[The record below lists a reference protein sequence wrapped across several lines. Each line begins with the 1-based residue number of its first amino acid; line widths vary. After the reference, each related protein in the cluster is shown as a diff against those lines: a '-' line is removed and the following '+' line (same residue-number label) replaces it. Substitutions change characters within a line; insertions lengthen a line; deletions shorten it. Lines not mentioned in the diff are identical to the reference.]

1 MVFSLKNQKKSA
13 AGSLEWALGGFA
25 PGWTLDMDG
34 GFGIMRFREKKEDFM
49 SNTILQYL
57 IVCPLVALA
66 GFVDAIAGGGGLI
79 SLPAYLIA
87 GLPTQA
93 ALATNKM
100 SACMGSTIA
109 TGKYA
114 LNGYIPW
121 RTAVPC
127 VVFAMLGSSLGAKLA
142 LMLDDAVFKRL
153 ILVIL
158 PLTAIY
164 IYRSKAIIQ
173 EKEPLPLWQTMVIG
187 SGVAFVIGIYDGFY
201 GPGTGVFLI
210 LLLTGL
216 AHYGLKEA
224 NGLCKAIN
232 WTTNV
237 SSLAVFL
244 MNGKVLFPLG
254 LTAGVFS
261 IVGSYLGAKTFEK
274 KGARSVK
281 PLMLVVVAI
290 FFVKVLLEILA

>member
-1 MVFSLKNQKKSA
+1 MTSA
-13 AGSLEWALGGFA
+13 L
-25 PGWTLDMDG
+25 
-34 GFGIMRFREKKEDFM
+34 
-49 SNTILQYL
+49 LQYL
-57 IVCPLVALA
+57 IVCPLVGLA

-100 SACMGSTIA
+100 SACMGATIA
-109 TGKYA
+109 AGKYA
-114 LNGYIPW
+114 KSGFIPW
-121 RTAVPC
+121 KTAIPC
-127 VVFAMLGSSLGAKLA
+127 VLFAMLGSNLGAQIVL
-142 LMLDDAVFKRL
+142 LIDDYYFKRL
-153 ILVIL
+153 MLVIL
-158 PLTAIY
+158 PLTALY
-164 IYRSKAIIQ
+164 IYRSKVMAQ
-173 EKEPLPLWQTMVIG
+173 ERPALPFWQTALIG
-187 SGVAFVIGIYDGFY
+187 SAVSFAIGIYDGFY

-210 LLLTGL
+210 LLLTSL

-244 MNGKVLFPLG
+244 MNGRVLLPLG
-254 LTAGVFS
+254 LTAGLFS
-261 IVGSYLGAKTFEK
+261 IAGSYLGARTFEK
-274 KGARSVK
+274 KGAQSVK

-290 FFVKVLLEILA
+290 FFVKVLLEIL

>member
-1 MVFSLKNQKKSA
+1 MT
-13 AGSLEWALGGFA
+13 
-25 PGWTLDMDG
+25 PTL
-34 GFGIMRFREKKEDFM
+34 
-49 SNTILQYL
+49 LQYL
-57 IVCPLVALA
+57 IICPLVGLA

-100 SACMGSTIA
+100 SACMGATIA
-109 TGKYA
+109 AGKYA
-114 LNGYIPW
+114 KSGFIPW
-121 RTAVPC
+121 KTAIPC
-127 VVFAMLGSSLGAKLA
+127 VLFAMLGSNLGARIVL
-142 LMLDDAVFKRL
+142 LIDDYYFKRL
-153 ILVIL
+153 MLVIL
-158 PLTAIY
+158 PLTALY
-164 IYRSKAIIQ
+164 IYRSKVMAQ
-173 EKEPLPLWQTMVIG
+173 ERPALPFWQTALIG
-187 SGVAFVIGIYDGFY
+187 SAVSFAIGVYDGFY

-210 LLLTGL
+210 LLLTSL

-244 MNGKVLFPLG
+244 MNGRVLLPLG
-254 LTAGVFS
+254 LTAGLFS
-261 IVGSYLGAKTFEK
+261 IAGSYLGARTFEK
-274 KGARSVK
+274 KGAQSVK

-290 FFVKVLLEILA
+290 FFVKVLLEIL

>member
-1 MVFSLKNQKKSA
+1 MTSA
-13 AGSLEWALGGFA
+13 L
-25 PGWTLDMDG
+25 
-34 GFGIMRFREKKEDFM
+34 
-49 SNTILQYL
+49 LQYL
-57 IVCPLVALA
+57 IVCPLVGLA

-100 SACMGSTIA
+100 SACMGATIA
-109 TGKYA
+109 AGKYA
-114 LNGYIPW
+114 KSGFIPW
-121 RTAVPC
+121 KTAIPC
-127 VVFAMLGSSLGAKLA
+127 VLFAMLGSNLGAQIVL
-142 LMLDDAVFKRL
+142 LIDDYYFKRL
-153 ILVIL
+153 MLVIL
-158 PLTAIY
+158 PLTALY
-164 IYRSKAIIQ
+164 IYRNKVMAQERPALPFWQTAII
-173 EKEPLPLWQTMVIG
+173 G
-187 SGVAFVIGIYDGFY
+187 SAVSFSIGIYDGFY

-210 LLLTGL
+210 LLLTSL

-244 MNGKVLFPLG
+244 MNGRVLLPLG
-254 LTAGVFS
+254 LTAGLFS
-261 IVGSYLGAKTFEK
+261 IAGSYLGARTFEK
-274 KGARSVK
+274 KGAQSVK

-290 FFVKVLLEILA
+290 FFVKVLLEIL

>member
-1 MVFSLKNQKKSA
+1 MTS
-13 AGSLEWALGGFA
+13 
-25 PGWTLDMDG
+25 TL
-34 GFGIMRFREKKEDFM
+34 
-49 SNTILQYL
+49 LQYL
-57 IVCPLVALA
+57 IVCPLVGLA

-100 SACMGSTIA
+100 SACMGATIA
-109 TGKYA
+109 AGKYA
-114 LNGYIPW
+114 KSGFIPW
-121 RTAVPC
+121 KTAIPC
-127 VVFAMLGSSLGAKLA
+127 VLFAMLGSNLGAQIVL
-142 LMLDDAVFKRL
+142 LIDDYYFKRL
-153 ILVIL
+153 MLVIL
-158 PLTAIY
+158 PLTALY
-164 IYRSKAIIQ
+164 IYRSKVMAQ
-173 EKEPLPLWQTMVIG
+173 ERPALPFWQTALIG
-187 SGVAFVIGIYDGFY
+187 SAVSFAIGVYDGFY

-210 LLLTGL
+210 LLLTSL

-244 MNGKVLFPLG
+244 MNGRVLLPLG
-254 LTAGVFS
+254 LTAGLFS
-261 IVGSYLGAKTFEK
+261 IAGSYLGARTFEK
-274 KGARSVK
+274 KGAQSVK

-290 FFVKVLLEILA
+290 FFVKVLLEIL

>member
-1 MVFSLKNQKKSA
+1 MTSA
-13 AGSLEWALGGFA
+13 L
-25 PGWTLDMDG
+25 
-34 GFGIMRFREKKEDFM
+34 
-49 SNTILQYL
+49 LQYL
-57 IVCPLVALA
+57 IVCPLVGLA

-100 SACMGSTIA
+100 SACMGATIA
-109 TGKYA
+109 AGKYA
-114 LNGYIPW
+114 KSGFIPW
-121 RTAVPC
+121 KTAIPC
-127 VVFAMLGSSLGAKLA
+127 VLFAMLGSNLGAQIVL
-142 LMLDDAVFKRL
+142 LIDDYYFKRL
-153 ILVIL
+153 MLVIL
-158 PLTAIY
+158 PLTALY
-164 IYRSKAIIQ
+164 IYRNKVMAQERPALPFWQTAII
-173 EKEPLPLWQTMVIG
+173 G
-187 SGVAFVIGIYDGFY
+187 SAVSFAIGIYDGFY

-210 LLLTGL
+210 LLLTSL

-244 MNGKVLFPLG
+244 MNGRVLLPLG
-254 LTAGVFS
+254 LTAGLFS
-261 IVGSYLGAKTFEK
+261 IAGSYLEARTFEK
-274 KGARSVK
+274 KGAQSVK

-290 FFVKVLLEILA
+290 FFVKVLLEIL

>member
-1 MVFSLKNQKKSA
+1 MN
-13 AGSLEWALGGFA
+13 
-25 PGWTLDMDG
+25 PTL
-34 GFGIMRFREKKEDFM
+34 
-49 SNTILQYL
+49 LQYL
-57 IVCPLVALA
+57 IICPLVGLA

-100 SACMGSTIA
+100 SACMGATIA
-109 TGKYA
+109 AGKYA
-114 LNGYIPW
+114 KSGFIPW
-121 RTAVPC
+121 KTAIPC
-127 VVFAMLGSSLGAKLA
+127 VLFAMLGSNLGAQIVL
-142 LMLDDAVFKRL
+142 LIDDYYFKRL
-153 ILVIL
+153 MLVIL
-158 PLTAIY
+158 PLTALY
-164 IYRSKAIIQ
+164 IYRNKVMAQERPALPFWQTAII
-173 EKEPLPLWQTMVIG
+173 G
-187 SGVAFVIGIYDGFY
+187 SAVSFAIGIYDGFY

-210 LLLTGL
+210 LLLTSL

-244 MNGKVLFPLG
+244 MNGRVLLPLG
-254 LTAGVFS
+254 LTAGLFS
-261 IVGSYLGAKTFEK
+261 IAGSYLGARTFEK
-274 KGARSVK
+274 KGAQSVK

-290 FFVKVLLEILA
+290 FFVKVLLEIL

>member
-1 MVFSLKNQKKSA
+1 MST
-13 AGSLEWALGGFA
+13 
-25 PGWTLDMDG
+25 TL
-34 GFGIMRFREKKEDFM
+34 
-49 SNTILQYL
+49 LQYL
-57 IVCPLVALA
+57 IVCPLVGLA

-100 SACMGSTIA
+100 SACMGATIA
-109 TGKYA
+109 AGKYA
-114 LNGYIPW
+114 KSGFIPW
-121 RTAVPC
+121 KTAIPC
-127 VVFAMLGSSLGAKLA
+127 VVFAMLGSSLGARIVL
-142 LMLDDAVFKRL
+142 LIDDYYFKRL
-153 ILVIL
+153 MLVIL

-164 IYRSKAIIQ
+164 IYRSKVMAQ
-173 EKEPLPLWQTMVIG
+173 ERPALPFWQTALIG
-187 SGVAFVIGIYDGFY
+187 SAVSFAIGVYDGFY

-210 LLLTGL
+210 LLLTSL

-244 MNGKVLFPLG
+244 MNGRVLLPLG
-254 LTAGVFS
+254 LTAGLFS
-261 IVGSYLGAKTFEK
+261 IAGSYLGARTFEK
-274 KGARSVK
+274 KGAQSVK

-290 FFVKVLLEILA
+290 FFVKVLVEIL

>member
-1 MVFSLKNQKKSA
+1 MSD
-13 AGSLEWALGGFA
+13 AL
-25 PGWTLDMDG
+25 
-34 GFGIMRFREKKEDFM
+34 
-49 SNTILQYL
+49 LQYL
-57 IVCPLVALA
+57 IVCPLVGLA

-100 SACMGSTIA
+100 SACMGATIA
-109 TGKYA
+109 AGKYA
-114 LNGYIPW
+114 KSGFIPW
-121 RTAVPC
+121 KTAIPC
-127 VVFAMLGSSLGAKLA
+127 VLFAMLGSNLGAQIVL
-142 LMLDDAVFKRL
+142 LIDDYYFKRL
-153 ILVIL
+153 MLVIL
-158 PLTAIY
+158 PLTALY
-164 IYRSKAIIQ
+164 IYRSKVMAQERPALPFWQTAIIGSA
-173 EKEPLPLWQTMVIG
+173 VSFAIG
-187 SGVAFVIGIYDGFY
+187 VYDGFY

-210 LLLTGL
+210 LLLTSL

-244 MNGKVLFPLG
+244 MNGRVLLPLG
-254 LTAGVFS
+254 LTAGLFS
-261 IVGSYLGAKTFEK
+261 IAGSYLGARTFEK
-274 KGARSVK
+274 KGAQSVK

-290 FFVKVLLEILA
+290 FFVKVLLEILP

>member
-1 MVFSLKNQKKSA
+1 MTSA
-13 AGSLEWALGGFA
+13 L
-25 PGWTLDMDG
+25 
-34 GFGIMRFREKKEDFM
+34 
-49 SNTILQYL
+49 LQYL
-57 IVCPLVALA
+57 IVCPLVGLA

-100 SACMGSTIA
+100 SACMGATIA
-109 TGKYA
+109 AGKYA
-114 LNGYIPW
+114 KSGFIPW
-121 RTAVPC
+121 KTAIPC
-127 VVFAMLGSSLGAKLA
+127 VLFAMLGSNLGARIVL
-142 LMLDDAVFKRL
+142 LIDDYYFKRL
-153 ILVIL
+153 MLVIL
-158 PLTAIY
+158 PLTALY
-164 IYRSKAIIQ
+164 IYRSKVMAQERPALPFWQTAIIGSA
-173 EKEPLPLWQTMVIG
+173 VSFAIG
-187 SGVAFVIGIYDGFY
+187 VYDGFY

-210 LLLTGL
+210 LLLTSL

-244 MNGKVLFPLG
+244 MNGRVLLPLG
-254 LTAGVFS
+254 LTAGLFS
-261 IVGSYLGAKTFEK
+261 IAGSYLGARTFEK
-274 KGARSVK
+274 KGAQSVK

-290 FFVKVLLEILA
+290 FFVKVLLEIL

>member
-1 MVFSLKNQKKSA
+1 MT
-13 AGSLEWALGGFA
+13 
-25 PGWTLDMDG
+25 PTL
-34 GFGIMRFREKKEDFM
+34 
-49 SNTILQYL
+49 LQYL
-57 IVCPLVALA
+57 IICPLVGLA

-100 SACMGSTIA
+100 SACMGATIA
-109 TGKYA
+109 AGKYA
-114 LNGYIPW
+114 KSGFIPW
-121 RTAVPC
+121 KTAIPC
-127 VVFAMLGSSLGAKLA
+127 VLFAMLGSNLGARIVL
-142 LMLDDAVFKRL
+142 LIDDYYFKRL
-153 ILVIL
+153 MLVIL
-158 PLTAIY
+158 PLTALY
-164 IYRSKAIIQ
+164 IYRSKVMAQERPALPFWQTAIIGSA
-173 EKEPLPLWQTMVIG
+173 VSFAIG
-187 SGVAFVIGIYDGFY
+187 VYDGFY

-210 LLLTGL
+210 LLLTSL

-244 MNGKVLFPLG
+244 MNGRVLLPLG
-254 LTAGVFS
+254 LTAGLFS
-261 IVGSYLGAKTFEK
+261 IAGSYLGARTFEK
-274 KGARSVK
+274 KGAQSVK

-290 FFVKVLLEILA
+290 FFVKVLLEIL

>member
-1 MVFSLKNQKKSA
+1 MSA
-13 AGSLEWALGGFA
+13 AL
-25 PGWTLDMDG
+25 
-34 GFGIMRFREKKEDFM
+34 
-49 SNTILQYL
+49 LQYL
-57 IVCPLVALA
+57 IVCPLVGLA

-100 SACMGSTIA
+100 SACMGATIA
-109 TGKYA
+109 AGKYA
-114 LNGYIPW
+114 KSGFIPW
-121 RTAVPC
+121 KTAIPC
-127 VVFAMLGSSLGAKLA
+127 VLFAMLGSNLGAQIVL
-142 LMLDDAVFKRL
+142 LIDDYYFKRL
-153 ILVIL
+153 MLVIL
-158 PLTAIY
+158 PLTALY
-164 IYRSKAIIQ
+164 IYRSKVMAQERPALPFWQTAIIGSA
-173 EKEPLPLWQTMVIG
+173 VSFAIG
-187 SGVAFVIGIYDGFY
+187 VYDGFY

-210 LLLTGL
+210 LLLTSL

-244 MNGKVLFPLG
+244 MNGRVLLPLG
-254 LTAGVFS
+254 LTAGLFS
-261 IVGSYLGAKTFEK
+261 IAGSYLGARTFEK
-274 KGARSVK
+274 KGAQSVK

-290 FFVKVLLEILA
+290 FFVKVLLEIL

>member
-1 MVFSLKNQKKSA
+1 MT
-13 AGSLEWALGGFA
+13 
-25 PGWTLDMDG
+25 PTL
-34 GFGIMRFREKKEDFM
+34 
-49 SNTILQYL
+49 LQYL
-57 IVCPLVALA
+57 IICPLVGLA

-87 GLPTQA
+87 GLPTQM
-93 ALATNKM
+93 ALAPNKM
-100 SACMGSTIA
+100 SACMGATIA
-109 TGKYA
+109 AGKYA
-114 LNGYIPW
+114 KNGYIPW
-121 RTAVPC
+121 KTAIPC
-127 VVFAMLGSSLGAKLA
+127 VIFAMLGSNLGARIA
-142 LMLDDAVFKRL
+142 LMIDDYYLKRL
-153 ILVIL
+153 MLVVL

-164 IYRSKAIIQ
+164 IYTNKTMARERDK
-173 EKEPLPLWQTMVIG
+173 LPLWQTMAIG
-187 SGVAFVIGIYDGFY
+187 SVVSFVIGIYDGFY

-237 SSLAVFL
+237 SSLVVFL
-244 MNGKVLFPLG
+244 LGGRVLLPLG
-254 LTAGVFS
+254 LTAGLFS

-290 FFVKVLLEILA
+290 FFVKVLVEIL

>member
-1 MVFSLKNQKKSA
+1 MTSA
-13 AGSLEWALGGFA
+13 L
-25 PGWTLDMDG
+25 
-34 GFGIMRFREKKEDFM
+34 
-49 SNTILQYL
+49 LQYL
-57 IVCPLVALA
+57 IVCPLVGLA

-100 SACMGSTIA
+100 SAWMGATIA
-109 TGKYA
+109 AGKYA
-114 LNGYIPW
+114 KSGFIPW
-121 RTAVPC
+121 KTAIPC
-127 VVFAMLGSSLGAKLA
+127 VLFAMLGSNLGAQIVL
-142 LMLDDAVFKRL
+142 LIDDYYFKRL
-153 ILVIL
+153 MLVIL
-158 PLTAIY
+158 PLTALY
-164 IYRSKAIIQ
+164 IYRNKVMAQERPALPFWQTAII
-173 EKEPLPLWQTMVIG
+173 G
-187 SGVAFVIGIYDGFY
+187 SAVSFAIGIYDGFY

-210 LLLTGL
+210 LLLTSL

-244 MNGKVLFPLG
+244 MNGRVLLPLG
-254 LTAGVFS
+254 LTAGLFS
-261 IVGSYLGAKTFEK
+261 IAGSYLGARTFEK
-274 KGARSVK
+274 KGAQSVK

-290 FFVKVLLEILA
+290 FFVKVLLEIL

>member
-1 MVFSLKNQKKSA
+1 MTSA
-13 AGSLEWALGGFA
+13 L
-25 PGWTLDMDG
+25 
-34 GFGIMRFREKKEDFM
+34 
-49 SNTILQYL
+49 LQYL
-57 IVCPLVALA
+57 IVCPLVGLA

-100 SACMGSTIA
+100 SACMGATIA
-109 TGKYA
+109 AGKYA
-114 LNGYIPW
+114 KSGFIPW
-121 RTAVPC
+121 KTAIPC
-127 VVFAMLGSSLGAKLA
+127 VVFAMLGSNLGAQIVL
-142 LMLDDAVFKRL
+142 LIDDYYFKRL
-153 ILVIL
+153 MLVIL
-158 PLTAIY
+158 PLTALY
-164 IYRSKAIIQ
+164 IYRNKVMAQERPALPFWQTAII
-173 EKEPLPLWQTMVIG
+173 G
-187 SGVAFVIGIYDGFY
+187 SAVSFSIGIYDGFY

-210 LLLTGL
+210 LLLTSL

-244 MNGKVLFPLG
+244 MNGRALLPLG
-254 LTAGVFS
+254 LTAGLFS
-261 IVGSYLGAKTFEK
+261 IAGSYLGARTFEK
-274 KGARSVK
+274 KGAQSVK

-290 FFVKVLLEILA
+290 FFVKVLLEIL

>member
-1 MVFSLKNQKKSA
+1 MTS
-13 AGSLEWALGGFA
+13 
-25 PGWTLDMDG
+25 TL
-34 GFGIMRFREKKEDFM
+34 
-49 SNTILQYL
+49 LQYL
-57 IVCPLVALA
+57 IGCPLVGLA

-100 SACMGSTIA
+100 SACMGATIA
-109 TGKYA
+109 AGKYA
-114 LNGYIPW
+114 KSGFIPW
-121 RTAVPC
+121 KTAIPC
-127 VVFAMLGSSLGAKLA
+127 VVFAMLGSNLGAQIVL
-142 LMLDDAVFKRL
+142 LIDDYYFKRL
-153 ILVIL
+153 MLVIL
-158 PLTAIY
+158 PLTALY
-164 IYRSKAIIQ
+164 IYRSKVMAQERPALPFWQTAIIGSA
-173 EKEPLPLWQTMVIG
+173 VSFAIG
-187 SGVAFVIGIYDGFY
+187 VYDGFY

-210 LLLTGL
+210 LLLTSL

-244 MNGKVLFPLG
+244 LNGRVLLPLG
-254 LTAGVFS
+254 LTAGLFS
-261 IVGSYLGAKTFEK
+261 IAGSYLGARTFEK
-274 KGARSVK
+274 KGAQSVK

-290 FFVKVLLEILA
+290 FFVKVLLEILP

>member
-1 MVFSLKNQKKSA
+1 MTS
-13 AGSLEWALGGFA
+13 
-25 PGWTLDMDG
+25 TL
-34 GFGIMRFREKKEDFM
+34 
-49 SNTILQYL
+49 LQYL
-57 IVCPLVALA
+57 IVCPLVGLA

-100 SACMGSTIA
+100 SACMGATIA
-109 TGKYA
+109 AGKYA
-114 LNGYIPW
+114 KSGFIPW
-121 RTAVPC
+121 KTALPC
-127 VVFAMLGSSLGAKLA
+127 VVFAMLGSGLGARIVL
-142 LMLDDAVFKRL
+142 LIDDYYFKRL
-153 ILVIL
+153 MLVIL
-158 PLTAIY
+158 PLTALY
-164 IYRSKAIIQ
+164 IYRSKVMAQERPALPFRQTAIIGSA
-173 EKEPLPLWQTMVIG
+173 VSFAIG
-187 SGVAFVIGIYDGFY
+187 VYDGFY

-210 LLLTGL
+210 LLLTSL

-244 MNGKVLFPLG
+244 MHGRVLLPLG
-254 LTAGVFS
+254 LTAGLFS
-261 IVGSYLGAKTFEK
+261 IAGSYLGARTFEK
-274 KGARSVK
+274 KGAQSVK

-290 FFVKVLLEILA
+290 FFVKVLVEIL

>member
-1 MVFSLKNQKKSA
+1 M
-13 AGSLEWALGGFA
+13 
-25 PGWTLDMDG
+25 
-34 GFGIMRFREKKEDFM
+34 
-49 SNTILQYL
+49 LQYL
-57 IVCPLVALA
+57 IVCPLVGLA

-100 SACMGSTIA
+100 SACMGATIA
-109 TGKYA
+109 AGKYA
-114 LNGYIPW
+114 KSGFIPW
-121 RTAVPC
+121 KTAIPC
-127 VVFAMLGSSLGAKLA
+127 VLFAMLGSNLGAQIVL
-142 LMLDDAVFKRL
+142 LIDDYYFKRL
-153 ILVIL
+153 MLVIL
-158 PLTAIY
+158 PLTALY
-164 IYRSKAIIQ
+164 IYRNKVMAQERPALPFWQTAIIGSA
-173 EKEPLPLWQTMVIG
+173 VSFAIG
-187 SGVAFVIGIYDGFY
+187 VYDGFY

-210 LLLTGL
+210 LLLTSL

-244 MNGKVLFPLG
+244 MNGRVLLPLG
-254 LTAGVFS
+254 LTAGLFS
-261 IVGSYLGAKTFEK
+261 IAGSYLGARTFEK
-274 KGARSVK
+274 KGAQSVK

-290 FFVKVLLEILA
+290 FFVKVLLEIL

>member
-1 MVFSLKNQKKSA
+1 MT
-13 AGSLEWALGGFA
+13 
-25 PGWTLDMDG
+25 PTL
-34 GFGIMRFREKKEDFM
+34 
-49 SNTILQYL
+49 LQYL
-57 IVCPLVALA
+57 IICPLVGLA

-100 SACMGSTIA
+100 SACMGATIA
-109 TGKYA
+109 AGKYA
-114 LNGYIPW
+114 KSGFIPW
-121 RTAVPC
+121 KTAIPC
-127 VVFAMLGSSLGAKLA
+127 ILFAMLGSNLGARIVL
-142 LMLDDAVFKRL
+142 LIDDYYFKRL
-153 ILVIL
+153 MLVIL
-158 PLTAIY
+158 PLTALY
-164 IYRSKAIIQ
+164 IYRSKVMAQERPALPFWQTAIIGSA
-173 EKEPLPLWQTMVIG
+173 VSFAIG
-187 SGVAFVIGIYDGFY
+187 VYDGFY

-210 LLLTGL
+210 LLLTSL

-244 MNGKVLFPLG
+244 LNGRVLLPLG
-254 LTAGVFS
+254 LTAGLFS
-261 IVGSYLGAKTFEK
+261 IAGSYLGARTFEK
-274 KGARSVK
+274 KGAQSVK

-290 FFVKVLLEILA
+290 FFVKVLLEIL

>member
-1 MVFSLKNQKKSA
+1 MSA
-13 AGSLEWALGGFA
+13 AL
-25 PGWTLDMDG
+25 
-34 GFGIMRFREKKEDFM
+34 
-49 SNTILQYL
+49 LQYL
-57 IVCPLVALA
+57 IVCPLVGLA

-100 SACMGSTIA
+100 SACMGATIA
-109 TGKYA
+109 AGKYA
-114 LNGYIPW
+114 KSGFIPW
-121 RTAVPC
+121 KTAIPC
-127 VVFAMLGSSLGAKLA
+127 ILFAMLGSNLGARIVL
-142 LMLDDAVFKRL
+142 LIDDYYFKRL
-153 ILVIL
+153 MLVIL
-158 PLTAIY
+158 PLTALY
-164 IYRSKAIIQ
+164 IYRSKVMAQERPSLPFWQTAII
-173 EKEPLPLWQTMVIG
+173 G
-187 SGVAFVIGIYDGFY
+187 SAVSFAIGIYDGFY

-210 LLLTGL
+210 LLLTSL

-244 MNGKVLFPLG
+244 MNGRVLLPLG
-254 LTAGVFS
+254 LTAGLFS
-261 IVGSYLGAKTFEK
+261 IAGSYLGARTFEK
-274 KGARSVK
+274 KGAQSVK

-290 FFVKVLLEILA
+290 FFVKVLLEIL